1 MMTRL
6 TLILFSII
14 STSLMGTGLVVALT
28 MGLDTLTPILVAAAI
43 GFVLAIP
50 VSWLVAR
57 QIA

>member
-1 MMTRL
+1 MLRL
-6 TLILFSII
+6 TLLMFSII
-14 STSLMGTGLVVALT
+14 STALMGTAVIIALT
-28 MGLDTLTPILVAAAI
+28 IGQDTLIPILVAAAT

>member
-1 MMTRL
+1 MLRL
-6 TLILFSII
+6 TLLMFSII
-14 STSLMGTGLVVALT
+14 STALMGSAVIIALT
-28 MGLDTLTPILVAAAI
+28 IGQDTLIPILVAAAA